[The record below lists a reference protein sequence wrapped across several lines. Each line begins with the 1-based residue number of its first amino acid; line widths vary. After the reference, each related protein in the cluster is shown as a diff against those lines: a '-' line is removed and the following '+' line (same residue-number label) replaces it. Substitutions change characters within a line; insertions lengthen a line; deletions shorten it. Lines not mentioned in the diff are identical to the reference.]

1 MGDDGTM
8 KDKKGFTLAELL
20 IVVAIIGVLVAV
32 SIPIFTSQL
41 EKSKEAT
48 DIANLRAAKAE
59 AIATAIDIET
69 EGTSAGDYNGLTRRT
84 NAGSGNPYY
93 EGYYNI
99 STGKFQAD
107 FIGVGK
113 GTKKDGGADYPSYRS
128 AFDYSTSG
136 QYGQCGIFV
145 AIFPKRAFSY
155 DRGIYIGWRSPNCY
169 EGGRWITSSN
179 GCPEAGL
186 EYYEY

>member
-1 MGDDGTM
+1 M
-8 KDKKGFTLAELL
+8 KKKINNGFTLAELL
-20 IVVAIIGVLVAV
+20 IVVAIIAVLVAI
-32 SIPIFTSQL
+32 SIPIFSAQL
-41 EKSKEAT
+41 EKGKEAV

-59 AIATAIDIET
+59 AISSAMDIEID
-69 EGTSAGDYNGLTRRT
+69 GTDAADYNGLTRKKYT
-84 NAGSGNPYY
+84 GNKYYY

-107 FIGVGK
+107 YIGVGK
-113 GTKKDGGADYPSYRS
+113 GTKKDAGTSYYS
-128 AFDYSTSG
+128 YVSTFDYSETG

-145 AIFPKRAFSY
+145 SIFPEHMY
-155 DRGIYIGWRSPNCY
+155 NYERGIYIGWRSPRCY
-169 EGGRWITSSN
+169 SGGRFITSAN